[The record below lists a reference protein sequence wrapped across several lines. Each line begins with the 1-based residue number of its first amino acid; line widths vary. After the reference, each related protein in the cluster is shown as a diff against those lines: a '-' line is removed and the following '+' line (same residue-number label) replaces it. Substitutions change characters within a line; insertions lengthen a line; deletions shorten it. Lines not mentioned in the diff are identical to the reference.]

1 MSARQ
6 RVIESVAVR
15 VRTVI
20 SRVHAPLIRRETML
34 RRIFAIAFFPAALL
48 ASAPCLSQ
56 SYPARPVRIIV
67 GFGAGAPDTVT
78 RIVAQQLAA
87 QMGQPFVVDNRP
99 GANGVIGAE
108 MVARAAPDGYTL
120 LSTSASFAVNPA
132 VRRKLPFDV
141 RKDFTP
147 ITNLASGGGYIL
159 VVNPS
164 VPAKTVKELIALG
177 RRPDAK
183 LAFGSAGIGN
193 TLHLAGE
200 LFNARTGT
208 RMVHVPYKGAGPAI
222 TALISGEIQ
231 VMFVTTPSGLPHV
244 LSGKLRP
251 LAYTGPRRAKFLPD
265 VPTIAEAGAPEVELD
280 NMSWYG
286 MFAPA
291 KTPGTVISKLA
302 SEAQAAVRNPQVS
315 ERLQALRLEPVGD
328 TPAEFQA
335 FLEAQLR
342 RFAEMVKLAG
352 VEPE

>member
-1 MSARQ
+1 MLLRLLVVA
-6 RVIESVAVR
+6 VSVA
-15 VRTVI
+15 
-20 SRVHAPLIRRETML
+20 
-34 RRIFAIAFFPAALL
+34 AFFAPAA
-48 ASAPCLSQ
+48 AWSQ
-56 SYPARPVRIIV
+56 NYPTRPVRIII

-87 QMGQPFVVDNRP
+87 QMGEPFVVDNRP

-108 MVARAAPDGYTL
+108 LVAKATPDGHTL
-120 LSTSASFAVNPA
+120 LVTSASFAVNPA
-132 VRRKLPFDV
+132 IRKKLPFDV
-141 RKDFTP
+141 RKDFVP

-164 VPAKTVKELIALG
+164 VPVKSVKELIAFG
-177 RRPDAK
+177 RKPGAK

-222 TALISGEIQ
+222 SALIGGEIQ

-244 LSGKLRP
+244 VAGKLKP
-251 LAYTGPRRAKFLPD
+251 LAYTGPKRAAFLPD
-265 VPTIAEAGAPEVELD
+265 VPTIAEAGAPEMELD
-280 NMSWYG
+280 DMSWYG

-291 KTPGTVISKLA
+291 RTPRAIVSRLADEARTAVNDAEVSK
-302 SEAQAAVRNPQVS
+302 
-315 ERLQALRLEPVGD
+315 RLRALRLEPVGNPPSAFA
-328 TPAEFQA
+328 T
-335 FLEAQLR
+335 FLEAQFK
-342 RFAEMVKLAG
+342 RFAEMVKVAG